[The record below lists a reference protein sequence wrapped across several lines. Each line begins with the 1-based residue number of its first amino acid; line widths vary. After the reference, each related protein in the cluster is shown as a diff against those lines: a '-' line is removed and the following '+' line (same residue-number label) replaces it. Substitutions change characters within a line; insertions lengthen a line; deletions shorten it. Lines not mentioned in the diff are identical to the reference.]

1 MDLFSYSK
9 ERRLERQLIV
19 DYEALLAGLCEE
31 LDEPHLTVAVELAGL
46 PDQIR
51 GFGPIKEAAVEAVGA
66 RREELVDAWQGLSN
80 RLSRI

>member
-1 MDLFSYSK
+1 
-9 ERRLERQLIV
+9 V

-31 LDEPHLTVAVELAGL
+31 LDEPHFAAAAELAGL

-51 GFGPIKEAAVEAVGA
+51 GFGPIKQAAVETVGA